1 MFDTKISTQ
10 FDIPGMLEYY
20 DLNDNYEIL
29 NLDSDSNLCVIYFS
43 SNGLYY
49 PSTSE
54 VFNRQIVQGQR
65 FEWKKNFSASAKKVI
80 FLRDITKQWYLTG
93 INSRIDT
100 INKLKCFLEQ
110 ETQGMEVVCVGSS
123 AGGYAATLLGCLL
136 KAKYILNFSGQY
148 SLSYILDQEVGH
160 AKNPTLSRCSNDM
173 NYNCYYSLENIIARS
188 SSPIFYFYP
197 AKSTLDKYQAS
208 LVKGLTNIYEFP
220 FNGRIHGK
228 TCFVINLTK
237 ILEVDY
243 ATLMDWYLTYQNQL
257 ISPFEFSLRLSGLP
271 KTVYYLAWQLPNILV
286 KKGVH
291 AFCARL
297 CKAIS
302 NF

>member
-1 MFDTKISTQ
+1 MLDTKIFTQ

-54 VFNRQIVQGQR
+54 VFNHQIVQGQR
-65 FEWKKNFSASAKKVI
+65 FEWKKNFSTSAKKVI

-93 INSRIDT
+93 INSRINT
-100 INKLKCFLEQ
+100 IDKLKCFLEQ
-110 ETQGMEVVCVGSS
+110 ETEGMEVVCVGSS

-136 KAKYILNFSGQY
+136 KAKYVLNFSGQY
-148 SLSYILDQEVGH
+148 SLSYILDQEIGH
-160 AKNPTLSRCSNDM
+160 VKNPTLSRHADKVE
-173 NYNCYYSLENIIARS
+173 YNCYYSLKDIIVKS

-197 AKSTLDKYQAS
+197 AKSSLDKYQS
-208 LVKGLTNIYEFP
+208 SIIKGISNVYEFS
-220 FNGRIHGK
+220 FDGRIHGK

-237 ILEVDY
+237 ILAADY
-243 ATLMDWYLTYQNQL
+243 KTLMNWYIVYQYRL

-271 KTVYYLAWQLPNILV
+271 KTLYYLGWQLPNIWV
-286 KKGVH
+286 KKGIK
-291 AFCARL
+291 AFWVRL
-297 CKAIS
+297 QKAIS
-302 NF
+302 DC